1 MLLKVTNKIKTL
13 EIPKSIFNSTI
24 NNLQENGLQGNE
36 GIAFWTGT
44 LNGVNAEIKNVIFA
58 NSYPEF
64 ENQELFARVPLLT
77 SFKIGE
83 LVHQRQEKLFVQI
96 HSHPFEAFHSFV
108 DDKYPIS
115 HKIGFLSIVVPY
127 FGKNVTDLSPC
138 KIYEYLGNGKWNEL
152 SQKEVSKRFIIRGDV

>member
-1 MLLKVTNKIKTL
+1 LLSAANKINTL
-13 EIPKSIFNSTI
+13 EIPRSIFNSTI
-24 NNLQENGLQGNE
+24 QNLQENGLEGNE

-44 LNGVNAEIKNVIFA
+44 LHDTTAQIKNVIFA

-83 LVHQRQEKLFVQI
+83 LVHQRNEKLFVQI

-108 DDKYPIS
+108 DNKYPIS
-115 HKIGFLSIVVPY
+115 HKIGFLSVVVPY

-138 KIYEYLGNGKWNEL
+138 KVYEYLGNGKWKEL
-152 SQKEVSKRFIIRGDV
+152 SQKEISERLVIGEGA